1 MSYETD
7 YDLEG
12 GRFPKDVGIRFK
24 EELEFMDKA
33 LYAAYR
39 RGAKDAGNVVVREA
53 QRIALREGVNFL
65 DLKLGFL
72 LSEALDAEE
81 TGTEQ

>member
-1 MSYETD
+1 MSEDIKGNRPVEDIGVRFTD
-7 YDLEG
+7 
-12 GRFPKDVGIRFK
+12 
-24 EELEFMDKA
+24 ELSLMDEA

-39 RGAKDAGNVVVREA
+39 RGAKDAAAVLVRDA
-53 QRIALREGVNFL
+53 QRVALREGVNFL

-81 TGTEQ
+81 RGTKQ

>member
-1 MSYETD
+1 MSEDIKGNRPVEDIGVRFTD
-7 YDLEG
+7 
-12 GRFPKDVGIRFK
+12 
-24 EELEFMDKA
+24 ELSLMDEA

-39 RGAKDAGNVVVREA
+39 RGAKDSADLFVQEA
-53 QRIALREGVNFL
+53 QRIALKQGVNFL

-81 TGTEQ
+81 KGTKQ

>member
-1 MSYETD
+1 MSEDIKGYRLGEDIGVRFTD
-7 YDLEG
+7 
-12 GRFPKDVGIRFK
+12 
-24 EELEFMDKA
+24 ELSLMDKA

-39 RGAKDAGNVVVREA
+39 RGAKDASAVLVQDA

-81 TGTEQ
+81 KGTEQ

>member
-1 MSYETD
+1 MSDDIKGSRLVADIGVRFTD
-7 YDLEG
+7 
-12 GRFPKDVGIRFK
+12 
-24 EELEFMDKA
+24 ELSLMDEA

-39 RGAKDAGNVVVREA
+39 RGAKDTAAVLVRDA

-81 TGTEQ
+81 KGTEQ

>member
-1 MSYETD
+1 MSDDIKGSRLVADIGVRFTD
-7 YDLEG
+7 
-12 GRFPKDVGIRFK
+12 
-24 EELEFMDKA
+24 ELSLMDEA

-39 RGAKDAGNVVVREA
+39 RGAKDASAVLVRDA
-53 QRIALREGVNFL
+53 KRIALKKGVNFL

-81 TGTEQ
+81 KGTEQ

>member
-1 MSYETD
+1 MSNDIKGNRLVEDIGVRFTD
-7 YDLEG
+7 
-12 GRFPKDVGIRFK
+12 
-24 EELEFMDKA
+24 ELSLMDEA

-39 RGAKDAGNVVVREA
+39 RGAKDASAVLVQDA

-81 TGTEQ
+81 KGTEQ

>member
-1 MSYETD
+1 MSYD
-7 YDLEG
+7 VEG
-12 GRFPKDVGIRFK
+12 GRFPNDEGIRFTD
-24 EELEFMDKA
+24 ELSLMDEA

-39 RGAKDAGNVVVREA
+39 RGAKDSADLFVQEA
-53 QRIALREGVNFL
+53 QRIALKQGVNFL

-81 TGTEQ
+81 KGTKQ